1 MRTADTEM
9 NMKHENY
16 LSRSE
21 KLGLKKLKPAW
32 VVVLITAKIAC
43 IFIGANFI
51 KSIFQNPSFLF
62 F

>member
-1 MRTADTEM
+1 M

-32 VVVLITAKIAC
+32 EVVLITAKIAC
-43 IFIGANFI
+43 IFIGVNFI
-51 KSIFQNPSFLF
+51 KSIFQNPSILF

>member
-1 MRTADTEM
+1 M

-32 VVVLITAKIAC
+32 VVVLITARIAC
-43 IFIGANFI
+43 IFIGVNFI
-51 KSIFQNPSFLF
+51 ESIFQNPYFLF